1 MPEAKH
7 ALIIGASRGLG
18 LGLAQ
23 RFLEQGWAVTATV
36 RGAPPTELTE
46 AGATLQTL
54 EINDLP
60 SQDALVHA
68 LNAQT
73 FDVIFINAG
82 VMGPTGALD
91 AVEPQALLDLFA
103 TNVLS
108 PIRLASR
115 LVGNL
120 TADTGVLA
128 FMSSTLGTVASPDA
142 PDAALYKASKAAL
155 NSMVNTFVTTL
166 SEPRPTVVC
175 MHPGWVKTD
184 MGGPGADI
192 DVATSTKGMVGQLQ
206 ALAGKG
212 GLQFIDYTGKAL
224 PW

>member
-7 ALIIGASRGLG
+7 VLIIGASRGLG
-18 LGLAQ
+18 LGLAL
-23 RFLEQGWAVTATV
+23 RFLERGWVVTATV
-36 RGAPPTELTE
+36 RGNPPTELTA
-46 AGATLQTL
+46 AGARIETL
-54 EINDLP
+54 EINELP
-60 SQDALVHA
+60 SQDALVKG
-68 LNAQT
+68 LKGQR
-73 FDVIFINAG
+73 FDVVFVNAG
-82 VMGPTGALD
+82 VMGPTGELD
-91 AVEPQALLDLFA
+91 AVDLQAFSDLFT

-108 PIRLASR
+108 PIRLARR

-120 TADTGVLA
+120 ASDTGVLA
-128 FMSSTLGTVASPDA
+128 FMSSALGTVASPDA

-166 SEPRPTVVC
+166 PEPRPTVVC

-192 DVATSTKGMVGQLQ
+192 DVATSTGGMVSQVQ

-212 GLQFIDYTGKAL
+212 GLRFIDYTGKAL